1 MTSADFNLVD
11 RPWITVLGVGGQAR
25 EVSLRQSF
33 AEAEGT
39 SEIVGEL
46 PTQGLAILRLMLAI
60 LHRASG
66 GPADLGRWSGMRQ
79 SWPDVARGVEA
90 YLRRFHDRFDLRH
103 PSVPFFQV
111 ADLRT
116 ASDGVSGLEKLIAD
130 VPNGAPFQT
139 TRLGRGIERISWAE
153 AARWLVHAQAFDPSG
168 IRSGAVGDPRV
179 RGGKGYPIG
188 PGWCGQIGAVHV
200 TGDSLAETLML
211 NLMVPGAG
219 VDVETG
225 PADLPPWERVPLD
238 QRPDP
243 GNGGEPRGIVDVY
256 TWQARRVRL
265 VGDDDGVTGVVLA
278 QGDKLTPQ
286 NRIRVE
292 PLTGWRYSEPQTK
305 KFRQTTYM
313 PRVHDPERALWRGLN
328 GLISQTEQSSVAGVR
343 RYLQPAVLLWLARL
357 RHEELVTQ
365 RLVRLHA
372 VGYTYG
378 PQQST
383 FAELVDDSVVVPVE
397 LLVDAIVG
405 QAALDAVDS
414 TERAASEL
422 GRFARNLAL
431 AAGASDQSEGYRN
444 RARAAAYAAVDGPFR
459 AWLTTL
465 DGGADVRQAL
475 TSWESE
481 VLRIVRALGRD
492 EVERAATAA
501 WRGRSV
507 SGRHVDVGQSEAWFR
522 AGLAKVLPLAHAPGE
537 VAREPEAAS

>member
-1 MTSADFNLVD
+1 MTISAVNLVD
-11 RPWITVLGVGGQAR
+11 IPWIRVLRTGGQTD
-25 EVSLRQSF
+25 EVSLTDAF
-33 AEAEGT
+33 GHAEHIT
-39 SEIVGEL
+39 QIVGEL
-46 PTQGLAILRLMLAI
+46 PTQGLAILRLMLGI

-66 GPADLGRWSGMRQ
+66 GPPDLGRWIRMRQ
-79 SWPDVARGVEA
+79 SWPDVAQGVES

-103 PSVPFFQV
+103 PSEPFFQV

-153 AARWLVHAQAFDPSG
+153 AARWLVHVQAFDPSG
-168 IRSGAVGDPRV
+168 IRSGAVGDPRIK
-179 RGGKGYPIG
+179 GGKGYPIG
-188 PGWCGQIGAVHV
+188 PGWCGQIGAVNV
-200 TGDSLAETLML
+200 VGETLAETLML
-211 NLMVPGAG
+211 NLVVPGAG
-219 VDVETG
+219 VDVEAG

-305 KFRQTTYM
+305 KLRQTTYM

-328 GLISQTEQSSVAGVR
+328 GLISQTEESSVAGVK

-357 RHEELVTQ
+357 HDEELVTH

-383 FAELVDDSVVVPVE
+383 FAELVDDSVVVPVA
-397 LLVDAIVG
+397 LLVDATLG
-405 QAALDAVDS
+405 QAAIDAVRS
-414 TERAASEL
+414 AELAAGEL

-431 AAGASDQSEGYRN
+431 AAGASDESDGYRE

-459 AWLTTL
+459 AWVATL
-465 DGGADVRQAL
+465 DGDVDVRQAL
-475 TSWESE
+475 TLWESE
-481 VLRIVRALGRD
+481 VLRVMRGLGQR
-492 EVERAATAA
+492 EVERVATSA
-501 WRGRSV
+501 WRGRTV
-507 SGRHVDVGQSEAWFR
+507 SGRHVDVGQAEAWFR
-522 AGLAKVLPLAHAPGE
+522 AGLAKVLPLAHASSDA
-537 VAREPEAAS
+537 AREPEVVS

>member
-1 MTSADFNLVD
+1 MTTSDVNLVD
-11 RPWITVLGVGGQAR
+11 LPWITVLGAGGQTD
-25 EVSLRQSF
+25 EVSLTDAF
-33 AEAEGT
+33 ARAEHIT
-39 SEIVGEL
+39 QIVGEL

-66 GPADLGRWSGMRQ
+66 GPADLGHWTGMRQ
-79 SWPDVARGVEA
+79 NWPDVARGVA
-90 YLRRFHDRFDLRH
+90 SYLRRFHDRFDLRH
-103 PSVPFFQV
+103 PSEPFFQV

-153 AARWLVHAQAFDPSG
+153 AARWLVHVQAFDPSG

-179 RGGKGYPIG
+179 KGGKGYPIG

-200 TGDSLAETLML
+200 TGDTLAETLML
-211 NLMVPGAG
+211 NLVVPGAG

-225 PADLPPWERVPLD
+225 PADLPPWERAPLD

-243 GNGGEPRGIVDVY
+243 GNGGEPRGIIDVY

-305 KFRQTTYM
+305 KYRQTTYM
-313 PRVHDPERALWRGLN
+313 PRVLDPERALWRGLN
-328 GLISQTEQSSVAGVR
+328 GLISQTEESSVPGVK

-383 FAELVDDSVVVPVE
+383 FAELVDDSVVVPVA
-397 LLVDAIVG
+397 LLVDAAVG
-405 QAALDAVDS
+405 QAALDAVES
-414 TERAASEL
+414 AERAAGEL

-431 AAGASDQSEGYRN
+431 AAGASNESEGCRE
-444 RARAAAYAAVDGPFR
+444 RARAAAYVAVDGPFR
-459 AWLTTL
+459 AWLATL

-475 TSWESE
+475 TVWESE
-481 VLRIVRALGRD
+481 VLQVVRRLGQR

-522 AGLAKVLPLAHAPGE
+522 VGLAKVLPLAHASSE
-537 VAREPEAAS
+537 AAREPEVLS